1 MQQPRFFLAFFVLPL
16 FTLLLGWQL
25 GQNYEQKHELIHG
38 KDTGS
43 GTVLQDPEHQADL
56 SMLWGVW
63 RLLLT
68 HYIEP
73 EKLQSTTLIEGAV
86 RGLVAAIGDPYT
98 VFMTPKENGD
108 FRDSLS
114 GHLQGIGAELAV
126 RDADIIVV
134 AAIKGSPAEKAGLLP
149 QDAIVAV
156 DDVELTGL
164 SLQDVVSKIRGPKG
178 TQVTL
183 TVLRPHTT
191 AALTFTIVRDDIH
204 IPSTEYTV
212 KKTAT
217 GSVGVLTISQF
228 GTDTI
233 REVKDILVQVHEK
246 DLRGLIIDL
255 RYNGGGYLEGAVDL
269 TSLFL
274 RSGKVV
280 SVERRDKET
289 DVHMVSGGPL
299 LPKIPMVVLINQG
312 TASASEIVAG
322 ALQDHKRA
330 TVVGMKSFGKGTV
343 QEVIDLPGGSSLRVT
358 IAHWLTPNGKNLGKE
373 GVTPDITV
381 DRSKEDFLGN
391 RDPQMDAAVT
401 WLLGHKMGIK
411 E

>member
-1 MQQPRFFLAFFVLPL
+1 MQQPRFFLAYFVLPL
-16 FTLLLGWQL
+16 FTLLLGWQF
-25 GQNYEQKHELIHG
+25 GQNYEQKHALIHV
-38 KDTGS
+38 KSTGS

-56 SMLWGVW
+56 DLLWGAW
-63 RLLLT
+63 KLLLT

-86 RGLVAAIGDPYT
+86 RGLVAAVGDPYT

-114 GHLQGIGAELAV
+114 GHLQGIGAELAM
-126 RDADIIVV
+126 RDADIVV
-134 AAIKGSPAEKAGLLP
+134 VNALKGSPAQHTGLLP
-149 QDAIVAV
+149 QDIIVSV
-156 DDVELTGL
+156 DSVELAGL

-178 TQVTL
+178 TSVTL
-183 TVLRPHTT
+183 TVLRPQKTEPIS
-191 AALTFTIVRDDIH
+191 FTIVRDDIH

-233 REVKDILVQVHEK
+233 RDVKDIFMQVHEK
-246 DLRGLIIDL
+246 DLKGLIIDL
-255 RYNGGGYLEGAVDL
+255 RYNGGGYLEGAVNL

-274 RSGKVV
+274 QSGKVV

-289 DVHMVSGGPL
+289 DVHMVSGRPILRG
-299 LPKIPMVVLINQG
+299 IPIVVLVNQG

-330 TVVGMKSFGKGTV
+330 QIVGMKSFGKGTV
-343 QEVIDLPGGSSLRVT
+343 QEVMELPGGSSLRVT

-373 GVTPDITV
+373 GVTPDIVV

-391 RDPQMDAAVT
+391 RDPQMEAAVA
-401 WLLGHKMGIK
+401 WLLEGKNVTK
-411 E
+411 K